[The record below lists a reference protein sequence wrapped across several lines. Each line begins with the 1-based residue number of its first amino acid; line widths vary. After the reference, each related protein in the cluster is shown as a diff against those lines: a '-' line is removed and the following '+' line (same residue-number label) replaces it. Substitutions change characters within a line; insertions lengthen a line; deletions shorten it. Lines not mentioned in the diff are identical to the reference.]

1 MELIIENKNIRLIWT
16 IDDSIISELLPEE
29 IIWFI
34 CNWLKNANDNK
45 KKEYNKIYKK
55 ILDSNNVEDLFK

>member
-45 KKEYNKIYKK
+45 KKEYNKINKK